1 MTRHNKYYICENTVI
16 LGFSYLMTVITL
28 VKAISTTIVTVPAV
42 YATVK
47 KKIDKAW
54 KKEDDIVF
62 RID

>member
-1 MTRHNKYYICENTVI
+1 
-16 LGFSYLMTVITL
+16 MTVITL